1 MSDPFSTKD
10 LSKNYFK
17 CLVLTLAF
25 IQKSTTDSSH
35 SSESSY
41 VFFQNTLIMISSSWN
56 SIRKYDFTFFWFYQ
70 LRVQP
75 FYRGMY
81 CPWIQSIH
89 NHDVPFVFFHTLKN
103 NQTMNLQVLQGSD
116 QLHSNLLLGFVVS
129 VCRFLCNLKNIDN
142 NRKLN

>member
-1 MSDPFSTKD
+1 MNNYWWICKKLSESECRLYDPFCLKD
-10 LSKNYFK
+10 LSKNYLK

-41 VFFQNTLIMISSSWN
+41 VFFQNTLIMISSSWK
-56 SIRKYDFTFFWFYQ
+56 SIRKDDFTFFWFYQ

-89 NHDVPFVFFHTLKN
+89 NHEVPFVFSRTLRN
-103 NQTMNLQVLQGSD
+103 SRTMKLYL
-116 QLHSNLLLGFVVS
+116 LH
-129 VCRFLCNLKNIDN
+129 
-142 NRKLN
+142 